1 MKSFVFRDISLV
13 DGRFEL
19 RDHMDLVV
27 EGGRIVAIAPTGGA
41 VAASAAGLGLALDGD
56 SEVYDGRGKVAM
68 PGFFNAHCHVP
79 MTLIRGY
86 GEGLS
91 LHDWLFTRMFPFE
104 NLLTDED
111 CYWGALLGIAEMFAG
126 GTVSFTDMYMHEP
139 GIVRAVAE
147 SGIKANLAHGYSARK
162 PDGKFSGSNAWEGT
176 KFLME
181 AAKADKSG
189 RLVADASIHAEY
201 TFGGESAGA
210 TGREIAEF
218 CAANGLRLQ
227 IHLSETRNEHEE
239 AKARRGMTPT
249 AYFDS
254 LGLFAAAPTTA
265 AHCVWVDEADMD
277 ILAARGATVAH
288 CPSSNLKLGSG
299 IAPIK
304 RMQEKGIRVAIG
316 TDGAASNNNLDA
328 LEEANL
334 AALVQKGSTGDPL
347 YLGPK
352 ALAELACRNGA
363 LSQGR
368 GDCGALA
375 IGNKADVVVYDLRKP
390 HLQPVHDALSN
401 LMFAAR
407 SSDVAL
413 TMVDGRVLYRDG
425 HCLTIDVGRVMSEC
439 ARIVEEKLARLAR
452 RT

>member
-1 MKSFVFRDISLV
+1 MKSFIFKDISLV
-13 DGRFEL
+13 DERFEL
-19 RDHMDLVV
+19 REHMDLVI
-27 EGGRIVAIAPTGGA
+27 EGDRIAAIAPTGD
-41 VAASAAGLGLALDGD
+41 AAGSGSAAQGLR
-56 SEVYDGRGKVAM
+56 EVYDGRDKVAM

-104 NLLTDED
+104 NLLTDDD
-111 CYWGALLGIAEMFAG
+111 CYWGALLGIAEMLAG

-139 GIVRAVAE
+139 GIVRAVRE
-147 SGIKANLAHGYSARK
+147 SGIKANLAHGYSARR
-162 PDGKFSGSNAWEGT
+162 PDSRFARSSAWEGT
-176 KFLME
+176 RFLME
-181 AAKADKSG
+181 AAKSDPSG

-201 TFGGESAGA
+201 TFGGEAAGA

-227 IHLSETRNEHEE
+227 IHLSETRDEHEA
-239 AKARRGMTPT
+239 AKARRGATPT

-265 AHCVWVDEADMD
+265 AHCVWVDEADMEL
-277 ILAARGATVAH
+277 LAARGVTVAH

-299 IAPIK
+299 IAPVQ

-316 TDGAASNNNLDA
+316 TDGAASNNNLDS

-334 AALVQKGSTGDPL
+334 AALVQKGATGDPL

-368 GDCGALA
+368 TDCGALA
-375 IGNKADVVVYDLRKP
+375 VGHRADVVIYDLRKP

-401 LMFAAR
+401 LLFAAR

-425 HCLTIDVGRVMSEC
+425 RCLTIDVERVMAEC
-439 ARIVEEKLARLAR
+439 ARIVGEKLALLRQG
-452 RT
+452 

>member
-1 MKSFVFRDISLV
+1 MKSFVFKDISLV

-41 VAASAAGLGLALDGD
+41 VAVSAAAA
-56 SEVYDGRGKVAM
+56 SRAAECEVYDGRGKVAM

-111 CYWGALLGIAEMFAG
+111 CYWGALLGIAEMLAG

-139 GIVRAVAE
+139 GIVRAVSE

-162 PDGKFSGSNAWEGT
+162 PDSKFSGSNAWEGT

-265 AHCVWVDEADMD
+265 AHCVWIDEADMD

-299 IAPIK
+299 IAPIR

-368 GDCGALA
+368 DDCGALA
-375 IGNKADVVVYDLRKP
+375 VGNKADIVVYDLRKP

-407 SSDVAL
+407 ASDVVL
-413 TMVDGRVLYRDG
+413 TMIDGRVLYRDG
-425 HCLTIDVGRVMSEC
+425 RCLTIDVERVMAEC
-439 ARIVEEKLARLAR
+439 ARIVGEKLAQLERK
-452 RT
+452 